1 MTRYVLVRL
10 FARGVVGLRWALVP
24 AWVAAAAASAL
35 FLPSLGSGEPLALG
49 GLVPATPSRARG
61 PGNGR

>member
-1 MTRYVLVRL
+1 MTRDVLVRL

-35 FLPSLGSGEPLALG
+35 FLPSLGSGEPLARG
-49 GLVPATPSRARG
+49 GLIPATPSRAGG